1 MAASAFA
8 RAFRAASGVL
18 RPLNILVS
26 SACQNGV
33 KNACLS
39 SALSTRHFS
48 SLQTPV
54 VSSAP
59 RLATSVRNLTCGHTA
74 AILNRAAPLK
84 NIQWKKDSLQ
94 QMILGKLDS
103 NMQKNETGPLSYTIH
118 KNKFKMDERPK
129 YETKN
134 HQTPRGEHR

>member
-39 SALSTRHFS
+39 SALSIRHFS

-74 AILNRAAPLK
+74 AILNRLVIRK
-84 NIQWKKDSLQ
+84 NYGKRRLQ
-94 QMILGKLDS
+94 EKGA
-103 NMQKNETGPLSYTIH
+103 
-118 KNKFKMDERPK
+118 
-129 YETKN
+129 
-134 HQTPRGEHR
+134 